1 MRLIFIEET
10 RKSTENMSKCQ
21 KDIRSVSKLLISNIK
36 IKEKKEVK

>member
-10 RKSTENMSKCQ
+10 RKSTENMSKYQ